1 MRVRCSLALLLLSTH
16 GFAQTP
22 GNGFDAWDQNKDGR
36 LVREEVP
43 EGVRGNFDRVD
54 SNRDGF
60 VSREEDT
67 AFRQRR
73 NGQAGPQAT
82 PRAVPGVKTIKNLDY
97 AGTGNPKQMLDLY
110 LPEKP
115 AASGPLPVVC
125 WIHGGGWRGGD
136 RATAFQVAQLAASGK
151 YAGVS
156 IGYRLTGEA
165 IWPAQ
170 IHDCKAAIRWI
181 RAHASEHGLDPNRIA
196 VWGSSAG
203 GHLVSMLG
211 VSGGVKELE
220 GAIGPHLE
228 QASTVH
234 CVVDFFGPS
243 DILTMDH
250 PGSAIDHAGA
260 DSPEGLLLGGPVK
273 DAPDKARSASPL
285 HHVAAGAPP
294 FLIVH
299 GTADPTVPY
308 QQSVVFRQ
316 ALADAKVPVSLLTV
330 TDGGHGK
337 GFSPAVTEIVHRF
350 LAFRLLGEG
359 TEPGDSTIPALA
371 R

>member
-1 MRVRCSLALLLLSTH
+1 MRVRCAMALVLLSTH
-16 GFAQTP
+16 GFAQQP
-22 GNGFDAWDQNKDGR
+22 GKGFDAWDQDKDGR

-43 EGVRGNFDRVD
+43 EGIRRNFDRVD
-54 SNRDGF
+54 ANRDGF
-60 VSREEDT
+60 VSREEDA
-67 AFRQRR
+67 AFRSKGRG
-73 NGQAGPQAT
+73 GQPGARPVA
-82 PRAVPGVKTIKNLDY
+82 GVKTIKNLDY

-136 RATAFQVAQLAASGK
+136 RARASEVAQLAASGK

-181 RAHASEHGLDPNRIA
+181 RTHASEHGLDPNRIA

-220 GAIGPHLE
+220 GTIGPNLE
-228 QASTVH
+228 QASTVQG
-234 CVVDFFGPS
+234 VVDFFGPS
-243 DILTMDH
+243 DLLTIEH
-250 PGSAIDHAGA
+250 PESENDQAEA
-260 DSPEGLLLGGPVK
+260 DSRVSLLLGAPVK
-273 DAPDKARSASPL
+273 EAPDKARSASPL
-285 HHVAAGAPP
+285 HHVSAGAPP

-299 GTADPTVPY
+299 GTGDPTVPY
-308 QQSVVFRQ
+308 QQSVDFRQ

-359 TEPGDSTIPALA
+359 TEPGDATIPALA